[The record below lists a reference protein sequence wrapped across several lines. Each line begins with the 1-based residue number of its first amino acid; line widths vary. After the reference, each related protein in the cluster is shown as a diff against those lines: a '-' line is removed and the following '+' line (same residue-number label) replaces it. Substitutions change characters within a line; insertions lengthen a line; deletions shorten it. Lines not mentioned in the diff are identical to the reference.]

1 MNHRI
6 IDVFL
11 PSRVHVHADR
21 ERVEREEVDRIHLRE
36 SRGEDD
42 GGGWETEV
50 KTEVDVKV

>member
-50 KTEVDVKV
+50 KTEVDVKI